1 MKRSRDV
8 FESSR
13 ENDSLFS
20 TDSKRTES
28 LVALSTLHHTVQP
41 ISVNSW
47 SVWTGFLLGT
57 EQIENSFV
65 NNESVRTLD
74 KVTSLL
80 SPASEKNK
88 DDCKDGGFID
98 LIGAAGEKERILQQP
113 FKHCVTSKVDSDNIS
128 QQTADTF
135 PPLPSA
141 LQQHNLLEYN
151 LALEGLQGIVSVT
164 EHTLPVTLSKERDVV
179 VRQGQKI

>member
-13 ENDSLFS
+13 EKDSLFS
-20 TDSKRTES
+20 THSKRTES

-41 ISVNSW
+41 ISVHSW

-57 EQIENSFV
+57 EKIENSFV
-65 NNESVRTLD
+65 KYESFRTLD

-88 DDCKDGGFID
+88 DDYEDGGFID
-98 LIGAAGEKERILQQP
+98 LIVPVGEKERILQQP
-113 FKHCVTSKVDSDNIS
+113 FKHCVTSEVDSDNIFHQAETS
-128 QQTADTF
+128 

-151 LALEGLQGIVSVT
+151 LAFVGLQGIVSVT
-164 EHTLPVTLSKERDVV
+164 EHTLPVTLSKERDEIVGT
-179 VRQGQKI
+179 RLRK

>member
-13 ENDSLFS
+13 EKDFLFS
-20 TDSKRTES
+20 THSKRAES

-41 ISVNSW
+41 ISVHSW
-47 SVWTGFLLGT
+47 SVWTGFTLGT

-65 NNESVRTLD
+65 NNDDLSELD

-88 DDCKDGGFID
+88 DDYEDGGFID
-98 LIGAAGEKERILQQP
+98 LIVPVGEKERILQQP
-113 FKHCVTSKVDSDNIS
+113 FKHCVTSEVDSDNIFHQGETS
-128 QQTADTF
+128 

-141 LQQHNLLEYN
+141 LQQRNLLEYN
-151 LALEGLQGIVSVT
+151 LALEGLQEIVSVT
-164 EHTLPVTLSKERDVV
+164 ENTLPVTLSKERDFV
-179 VRQGQKI
+179 VRQRQKM

>member
-8 FESSR
+8 FESR
-13 ENDSLFS
+13 EKDY
-20 TDSKRTES
+20 THSKRTES
-28 LVALSTLHHTVQP
+28 VVALSTNHRTIQP
-41 ISVNSW
+41 IFGHSW
-47 SVWTGFLLGT
+47 SVWTGFTLGT

-65 NNESVRTLD
+65 NNDDLSALD

-88 DDCKDGGFID
+88 DDYEDKGFID
-98 LIGAAGEKERILQQP
+98 LISADREKERILQQP
-113 FKHCVTSKVDSDNIS
+113 FKHCVTSEVDSDNIFHQAETS
-128 QQTADTF
+128 

-151 LALEGLQGIVSVT
+151 LAFEGLQGIVSVT
-164 EHTLPVTLSKERDVV
+164 EHTLPVTLSKERDEIVT
-179 VRQGQKI
+179 K

>member
-8 FESSR
+8 FESYR
-13 ENDSLFS
+13 EKDS
-20 TDSKRTES
+20 THSKRTES
-28 LVALSTLHHTVQP
+28 FVALCTLHHTVQP

-65 NNESVRTLD
+65 NNDDLSALD

-88 DDCKDGGFID
+88 DDYEDGGFID
-98 LIGAAGEKERILQQP
+98 LISADRDKHSTLQQP
-113 FKHCVTSKVDSDNIS
+113 FKHCVTNEVDSDNIS
-128 QQTADTF
+128 HQAETS

-141 LQQHNLLEYN
+141 LQQHNLLEYH

-164 EHTLPVTLSKERDVV
+164 EHTLPITLSKERDFVL
-179 VRQGQKI
+179 RQRQKI

>member
-1 MKRSRDV
+1 LLQIEDMKRSRDV
-8 FESSR
+8 YESSF
-13 ENDSLFS
+13 LFS
-20 TDSKRTES
+20 TQGS
-28 LVALSTLHHTVQP
+28 LSTLHHTVQP

-47 SVWTGFLLGT
+47 SVWTGFTLGT

-65 NNESVRTLD
+65 NNDDLSALD
-74 KVTSLL
+74 KVTPLL

-98 LIGAAGEKERILQQP
+98 LIVPVGEKERILQQP
-113 FKHCVTSKVDSDNIS
+113 FKHCVTSEVDSDNIFHQAETS
-128 QQTADTF
+128 

-151 LALEGLQGIVSVT
+151 LALEGLQEIVSVT
-164 EHTLPVTLSKERDVV
+164 EHTLPITLSKEQDEIVG
-179 VRQGQKI
+179 QGQKI